1 MSLLVYALTAPSTR
15 RLSTKGMTGERLHRI
30 RVGSMQAI
38 VGSVRAAP
46 ASTELNLRKYGRT
59 MSALWRGATALLPVR
74 FGTVVR
80 DVAALEHLL
89 EPQEAALRDRLRAV
103 RRRSQM
109 IVRVIPAPT
118 PPQSPHAPVSP
129 KPQATSGADYLRGR
143 LRATREVPGFEPVR
157 RAVKAWVREE
167 RVENR
172 AGVGSVYHLVPSGSV
187 TRYRKALEA
196 AASDAELRVLVT
208 GPWPPYAFAGEE
220 I

>member
-1 MSLLVYALTAPSTR
+1 
-15 RLSTKGMTGERLHRI
+15 
-30 RVGSMQAI
+30 
-38 VGSVRAAP
+38 
-46 ASTELNLRKYGRT
+46 
-59 MSALWRGATALLPVR
+59 
-74 FGTVVR
+74 
-80 DVAALEHLL
+80 
-89 EPQEAALRDRLRAV
+89 
-103 RRRSQM
+103 M